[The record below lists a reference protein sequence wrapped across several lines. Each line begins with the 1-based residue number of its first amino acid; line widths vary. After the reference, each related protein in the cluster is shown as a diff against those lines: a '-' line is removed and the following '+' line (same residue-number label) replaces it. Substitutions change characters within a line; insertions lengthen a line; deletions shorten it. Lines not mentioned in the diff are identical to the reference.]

1 MPKII
6 EIVKAD
12 TLVSNEPDW
21 FERAEFDSDSELG
34 SNYQNHDYIAF
45 AENGDIY
52 AIDGNSSTKQ
62 WDAILFEA
70 KDSAALTPD
79 RYKAI
84 RNVAEVKPGG
94 LTAQYE
100 TRKALI
106 QAIETGEVQ
115 FVQPRAERSSQSA
128 SVSARS
134 NQNPALSRYEK
145 HPADSKPFAASNRP
159 LQWPQASKV
168 IIALGAGIVLVILLT
183 ALLK

>member
-12 TLVSNEPDW
+12 TLVTNEPDW

-34 SNYQNHDYIAF
+34 SNYQNYDYIAF

-52 AIDGNSSTKQ
+52 AINGNSSTNK
-62 WDAILFEA
+62 WDATLFETKGSEA
-70 KDSAALTPD
+70 PSPD

-94 LTAQYE
+94 LTQHYE

-106 QAIETGEVQ
+106 AAIEKGETQ
-115 FVQPRAERSSQSA
+115 FIQTRAVNSKNQA
-128 SVSARS
+128 NSVRQT
-134 NQNPALSRYEK
+134 NQNPALSRYERR
-145 HPADSKPFAASNRP
+145 PASSKQLASSHRQINRSFTGKILIGACAA
-159 LQWPQASKV
+159 
-168 IIALGAGIVLVILLT
+168 IALIILIATLG
-183 ALLK
+183 K

>member
-134 NQNPALSRYEK
+134 DQNQPYLDTKNIR
-145 HPADSKPFAASNRP
+145 
-159 LQWPQASKV
+159 
-168 IIALGAGIVLVILLT
+168 LT
-183 ALLK
+183 ASRSRNPIAHSNGRRPEKSSLPSAQDLS